1 MTSLKENED
10 RFSGLAYLKQAIGR
24 PSNSPM
30 STTMM
35 MELVAAEDGSATFEA
50 RPDERF
56 FNPQGRLHGGYAATL
71 IDSTLGCAVQ
81 TKLPAKIGYG
91 TIDLKV
97 SYVGKIDLNSIPLTC
112 TAHVLHAGRTMC
124 TAEAK
129 LIDRNGKLVAHG
141 TGTFLVYPK

>member
-1 MTSLKENED
+1 MSSLEETED
-10 RFSGLAYLKQAIGR
+10 RLSGLDYLKQGIGK
-24 PSNSPM
+24 PSASPM
-30 STTMM
+30 SATMM
-35 MELVAAEDGSATFEA
+35 MELTAAEDGAATFKA

-71 IDSTLGCAVQ
+71 IDSALGCAVQ
-81 TKLPAKIGYG
+81 TKLPARIGYG

-112 TAHVLHAGRTMC
+112 TAHVLHAGRSMC

-129 LIDRNGKLVAHG
+129 LTDRNGKLVAHG